1 MALYRYLP
9 LFSLIGR
16 HLPNQGL
23 QQNRQIRRR
32 ILPKR
37 KIPLPQPPHL
47 PTVLGLGIHVDHARA
62 PRPRLVDVGG
72 RGVHRRRRAD
82 HEHQVHAVVHPGVD
96 ARQHRP
102 VKALAEP
109 HHARPLQPRPARRA
123 VRQLRRGDALQ
134 RARRVEQRV
143 RLVRGHVGRC
153 GRERRAEGVFV
164 VAALRPVAAVVGAL
178 DVEQRPVQQ
187 PQRQPATNN
196 NTSCPE
202 QAHTVHVLRQTQKP
216 LPLHPRQRRQ
226 RSVRRVRPRPER
238 HVPPVPVEQPHE
250 ARVARK
256 GARRREALGVVVAPE
271 PPRAPEG
278 RQPGRRRQP
287 RAAQGHDP
295 PAGPEHLVE
304 GLDVV

>member
-1 MALYRYLP
+1 MTLYRNLL

-23 QQNRQIRRR
+23 QQNRQILRR

-37 KIPLPQPPHL
+37 KVPLPQPPHL

-82 HEHQVHAVVHPGVD
+82 HEHQVHAAVHPGVD

-102 VKALAEP
+102 VQVLAEP
-109 HHARPLQPRPARRA
+109 HHARPLQTRPARRA
-123 VRQLRRGDALQ
+123 VRQPGRGDALQ
-134 RARRVEQRV
+134 RGRRVEQRV
-143 RLVRGHVGRC
+143 GLVRGHVGRC
-153 GRERRAEGVFV
+153 GRERRAEGVVV

-187 PQRQPATNN
+187 PQVLRRMTRARRQILASPASATTNDK
-196 NTSCPE
+196 TSCPE
-202 QAHTVHVLRQTQKP
+202 QAHTVDVLRQTQKP

-226 RSVRRVRPRPER
+226 RPVRRVRPRPER

-250 ARVARK
+250 ARVVRK
-256 GARRREALGVVVAPE
+256 GARRREARGVVVAPE
-271 PPRAPEG
+271 APRAPEG
-278 RQPGRRRQP
+278 RQPGRSRQP
-287 RAAQGHDP
+287 RAA
-295 PAGPEHLVE
+295 
-304 GLDVV
+304 